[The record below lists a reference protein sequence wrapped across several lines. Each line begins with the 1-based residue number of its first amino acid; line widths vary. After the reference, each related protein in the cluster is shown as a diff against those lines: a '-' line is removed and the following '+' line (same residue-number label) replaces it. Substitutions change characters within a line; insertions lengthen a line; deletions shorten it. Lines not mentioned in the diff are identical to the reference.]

1 MFERKILSKI
11 NIFLETRDILLF
23 YGARQV
29 GKTSLMKI
37 IQDTYIQTKSYF
49 FDLENPD
56 YLDLLNKNPDLFI
69 EYLKSYH
76 SWQESEKITIFI
88 DEIQYLA
95 NPTNFLKY
103 IYDNYVNIK
112 LIVSGSSTLEI
123 R

>member
-1 MFERKILSKI
+1 MFQRKILEKI
-11 NIFLETRDILLF
+11 HIFLETNDILLF

-37 IQDTYIQTKSYF
+37 IQSEYIQKKSYF

-56 YLDLLNKNPDLFI
+56 YLDLLNKNPDIFVQ
-69 EYLKSYH
+69 YLKSYYA
-76 SWQESEKITIFI
+76 WDESEKIVIFI
-88 DEIQYLA
+88 DEIQYLE

-103 IYDNYVNIK
+103 IYDKYTNIK

>member
-1 MFERKILSKI
+1 MFKRVILSKI
-11 NIFLETRDILLF
+11 NIFLETNDILLL

-29 GKTSLMKI
+29 GKTSLMKM
-37 IQDTYIQTKSYF
+37 IQSDYIKVKSYF

-56 YLDLLNKNPDLFI
+56 YLNLLNQNPDIFVQ
-69 EYLKSYH
+69 YLKSYNN
-76 SWQESEKITIFI
+76 WNENEKIVIFI
-88 DEIQYLA
+88 DEIQYLE

-103 IYDNYVNIK
+103 IYDKYTNIK